1 MNGIKIDVDE
11 AIRYMGYRSAPDE
24 NQMRMIDE
32 CRDLLER
39 EIKPAWIYR
48 AFDIDF
54 TQDGVALKGTKLVFK
69 GEDIRRHLGGCEKCL
84 LLCATA
90 SSKADELI
98 RRKESEDITLG
109 FMTDCLA
116 SAAVEAVCNSLE
128 EELAEKLEGWYFT
141 WRFSPGYGDFPLEI
155 QPHIINALDAQK
167 RAGVTCT
174 ESLLLAP
181 RKSVTAVI
189 GLSRT
194 PIEKGRRGCAV
205 CKMAGRCEF
214 RKRGT
219 HCGI

>member
-32 CRDLLER
+32 CRSMLER

-54 TQDGVALKGTKLVFK
+54 TEDGVSLKGTKLVFK

-194 PIEKGRRGCAV
+194 PVEKGRRGCAV